1 MTREIGFRL
10 VDVFA
15 PRPLEGNQLCVVS
28 EPGDLEHDRMLDVA
42 REIAFSE
49 TTFVTATRPDGY
61 DVRIFTPD
69 EEIPFAGHPTLGTAY
84 VLASDRRIGPT
95 ATQVSAAGGVP
106 VEVDV
111 ASSFAWMTQMP
122 PLFADPFDDRELLAR
137 ASGLR
142 APDLH
147 PDLPAQVVTTGLP
160 PLIVPIRDVET
171 LRRARIDR
179 TAVAEACDASAAE
192 ELYLFAVGRD
202 TVTARFFG
210 PTPAIV
216 EDPGPGPRR
225 GRWVRTWPST
235 VSPGCPAASSSSKA
249 SRSGGRASC
258 TSRWSPATP
267 RGGSA
272 SAAASTSSAA
282 ASSRSDR
289 SRPPFRS
296 LTCVFLDVREA
307 RR

>member
-15 PRPLEGNQLCVVS
+15 PRPLQGNQLCVVS
-28 EPGDLEHDRMLDVA
+28 DPGQLDHDRMLDVA

-49 TTFVTATRPDGY
+49 TTFVTAVRPDGY

-69 EEIPFAGHPTLGTAY
+69 AEIPFAGHPTLGTAY
-84 VLASDRRIGPT
+84 VLAADGRIGPT
-95 ATQVSAAGGVP
+95 ATQVSAAGEVP
-106 VEVDV
+106 VEVDI

-122 PLFADPFDDRELLAR
+122 PLFGDPFDDRELLAR

-142 APDLH
+142 VADLH

-171 LRRARIDR
+171 LRRARIDQ
-179 TAVAEACDASAAE
+179 TAVAEACEASAAE

-216 EDPGPGPRR
+216 EDP
-225 GRWVRTWPST
+225 
-235 VSPGCPAASSSSKA
+235 
-249 SRSGGRASC
+249 
-258 TSRWSPATP
+258 AT
-267 RGGSA
+267 GSA
-272 SAAASTSSAA
+272 AGPLGAYLAEHGVAGMPG
-282 ASSRSDR
+282 RVLVLQGEQVG
-289 SRPPFRS
+289 RPSELHVEVEHGDATWRVRVGGGVHVVGRG
-296 LTCVFLDVREA
+296 VFVI
-307 RR
+307 

>member
-122 PLFADPFDDRELLAR
+122 PVFA
-137 ASGLR
+137 S
-142 APDLH
+142 
-147 PDLPAQVVTTGLP
+147 
-160 PLIVPIRDVET
+160 
-171 LRRARIDR
+171 
-179 TAVAEACDASAAE
+179 
-192 ELYLFAVGRD
+192 
-202 TVTARFFG
+202 
-210 PTPAIV
+210 
-216 EDPGPGPRR
+216 
-225 GRWVRTWPST
+225 PST
-235 VSPGCPAASSSSKA
+235 IASSS
-249 SRSGGRASC
+249 RGRAGC
-258 TSRWSPATP
+258 APPTSTRTYRP
-267 RGGSA
+267 R
-272 SAAASTSSAA
+272 
-282 ASSRSDR
+282 SSRR
-289 SRPPFRS
+289 GSRR
-296 LTCVFLDVREA
+296 
-307 RR
+307 

>member
-28 EPGDLEHDRMLDVA
+28 DPGDLDHDRMLDVA

-49 TTFVTATRPDGY
+49 TTFVSAVRPDGY

-69 EEIPFAGHPTLGTAY
+69 AEIPFAGHPTLGTAY
-84 VLASDRRIGPT
+84 VLAADGRIGPT
-95 ATQVSAAGGVP
+95 ATQVSVAGEVP

-122 PLFADPFDDRELLAR
+122 PVFAEPFDDRELLAR

-142 APDLH
+142 VDDLH

-171 LRRARIDR
+171 LRRARIDQA
-179 TAVAEACDASAAE
+179 AVAEACDGSAAE

-202 TVTARFFG
+202 AVTARFFG

-216 EDPGPGPRR
+216 EDP
-225 GRWVRTWPST
+225 
-235 VSPGCPAASSSSKA
+235 
-249 SRSGGRASC
+249 
-258 TSRWSPATP
+258 AT
-267 RGGSA
+267 GSA
-272 SAAASTSSAA
+272 AGPLGAYLAEHGVAGMPG
-282 ASSRSDR
+282 RVLVLQGEQVG
-289 SRPPFRS
+289 RPSELHVEVEPGDATWSVRVGGGVHAVGHG
-296 LTCVFLDVREA
+296 VFEI
-307 RR
+307 